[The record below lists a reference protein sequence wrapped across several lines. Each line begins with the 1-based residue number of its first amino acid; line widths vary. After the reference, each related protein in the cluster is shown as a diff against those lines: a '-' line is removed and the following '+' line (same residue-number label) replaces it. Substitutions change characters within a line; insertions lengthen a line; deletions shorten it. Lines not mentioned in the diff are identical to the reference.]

1 MIIGLVVALPSLS
14 NNKFLSYFNIAY
26 VEIVRAIPLLVLIL
40 WIYYGLPIM
49 TGISFSPFVSGIIA
63 LTISESAFQAEIFR
77 AGINSINKGQYE
89 VANSL
94 GMNFWK
100 KMRLVILP
108 QAIKVV
114 LPALGNQFVYVLKM
128 SSLVSIIGIADL
140 TRKANELVVSTYR
153 QVFLNSKFDKVDQK
167 TNKKIGE
174 IKIEKPIE
182 VLLEGADLNIYKPIK
197 DSEFKELN
205 LLKDINSIPEDFAFL
220 AVGHWMQGSLGE
232 DRKNMGVTVKSFY
245 DTFKNKKKKPALIL
259 KTSSVNSSYM
269 DRREIMKRIDIIRSS
284 CGKNLPSI
292 YLLHGNFTNQEMNE
306 LYNHPKIKAMV
317 SHTRGRRIW

>member
-1 MIIGLVVALPSLS
+1 MKFIKYLALFSILQGCNSDYEWGWNIIDPSNVDGLTNLQFLISGITITIYISVISIILAMIIGLVIALPSLS

-89 VANSL
+89 VADSL

-153 QVFLNSKFDKVDQK
+153 PL
-167 TNKKIGE
+167 E
-174 IKIEKPIE
+174 I
-182 VLLEGADLNIYKPIK
+182 Y
-197 DSEFKELN
+197 
-205 LLKDINSIPEDFAFL
+205 
-220 AVGHWMQGSLGE
+220 
-232 DRKNMGVTVKSFY
+232 
-245 DTFKNKKKKPALIL
+245 TFLIL
-259 KTSSVNSSYM
+259 EYLILILIVSYFV
-269 DRREIMKRIDIIRSS
+269 RKLEKKLER
-284 CGKNLPSI
+284 
-292 YLLHGNFTNQEMNE
+292 
-306 LYNHPKIKAMV
+306 
-317 SHTRGRRIW
+317 

>member
-1 MIIGLVVALPSLS
+1 MKFIKYLALFLILQGCNSNYEWGWEILDPSSLDGLTNLKFLISGISITIYISVISIILAMFIGLVVALPSLS

-153 QVFLNSKFDKVDQK
+153 PL
-167 TNKKIGE
+167 E
-174 IKIEKPIE
+174 I
-182 VLLEGADLNIYKPIK
+182 Y
-197 DSEFKELN
+197 
-205 LLKDINSIPEDFAFL
+205 
-220 AVGHWMQGSLGE
+220 
-232 DRKNMGVTVKSFY
+232 
-245 DTFKNKKKKPALIL
+245 TFLIL
-259 KTSSVNSSYM
+259 EYLILILIVSYFV
-269 DRREIMKRIDIIRSS
+269 RRLERQLER
-284 CGKNLPSI
+284 
-292 YLLHGNFTNQEMNE
+292 
-306 LYNHPKIKAMV
+306 
-317 SHTRGRRIW
+317 